1 MIHIDKFIIVKEL
14 GYGMFGTVYMVRY
27 KTKYYALK
35 IEKIIKENI
44 IRDIKYPEWR
54 EIEFS
59 EKFGNQY
66 PNQFIKLFAYDII
79 TNCEHVQKYPH
90 DGSNLP
96 PNRQQKIKEKISSTY
111 CIRKIYS
118 LVDTTCKKIVNNL
131 DLKQLYSMII
141 QTAYII
147 DLLNKNGYS
156 HNDLHSENIGVKY
169 TKKKYI
175 KIYDKDIPTFGYI
188 YKAIDY
194 GSMTSDKW
202 SNNTSNSRIDND
214 MIKLIL
220 RLVKYKSNI
229 GHNNKLIK
237 KMALDQIILTEEY
250 IEIQKYST
258 DTTIQLYLFQILHPK
273 LFQSIYNQKEEENY
287 IEIETKLSTFDI
299 VYFFQHIN
307 NIKKIIKF
315 FTWNLSNIIKGRI
328 FKLHSFR
335 SKSSI

>member
-1 MIHIDKFIIVKEL
+1 MIHINKFIIIKEL

-35 IEKIIKENI
+35 IEKIIKENT

-79 TNCEHVQKYPH
+79 TDCEHVQKYPH
-90 DGSNLP
+90 DESNLP
-96 PNRQQKIKEKISSTY
+96 PNKQQKIKEKISSIY

-118 LVDTTCKKIVNNL
+118 LVDTTCKKIINNL
-131 DLKQLYSMII
+131 DLKQSYSMII
-141 QTAYII
+141 QTGYII

-169 TKKKYI
+169 TNKKYI
-175 KIYDKDIPTFGYI
+175 NIYGKDILTFGYI

-194 GSMTSDKW
+194 GNMTYDRW
-202 SNNTSNSRIDND
+202 SNNTTNSRIDND
-214 MIKLIL
+214 MIRLIL
-220 RLVKYKSNI
+220 RLVKYKNRI
-229 GHNNKLIK
+229 GHNNNNKLIK
-237 KMALDQIILTEEY
+237 KMALDQIISTLEY
-250 IEIQKYST
+250 VEIQKYST

-273 LFQSIYNQKEEENY
+273 LFQSIYNQKESDQFV
-287 IEIETKLSTFDI
+287 EIDTKLSTFDI

-307 NIKKIIKF
+307 NINKIIEY
-315 FTWNLSNIIKGRI
+315 FTS
-328 FKLHSFR
+328 KLLELTV
-335 SKSSI
+335 